1 MIYKNGKKPVVLFEE
16 FVIEWFELIS
26 KGQWDMAFSKIDL
39 APSFGEAFTPE
50 TFRNKVENDHFC
62 EGTIFRQAHPDITY
76 SNPKLMPRSGQPEI
90 YEIESSFNYSF
101 LYDVPLNNE
110 FSDLTSGWEFIDV
123 GDSYL
128 VRLDFLHV
136 M

>member
-39 APSFGEAFTPE
+39 APSFGEAFTPG
-50 TFRNKVENDHFC
+50 TFRNEVENDHFC
-62 EGTIFRQAHPDITY
+62 EGSIFRQAHPDITY
-76 SNPKLMPRSGQPEI
+76 SNPKLMPGSGQPEI

-101 LYDVPLNNE
+101 LYDVP
-110 FSDLTSGWEFIDV
+110 
-123 GDSYL
+123 
-128 VRLDFLHV
+128 
-136 M
+136 